1 MKNTTTSKK
10 NICFVLPGF
19 SYKAIG
25 GYKIVYEY
33 ANRLTEFG
41 YNITIFYP
49 LFYFINKKSESLIHI
64 IKKTL
69 GYIPFKIFGLY
80 KVRWFRLNKKIR
92 EKFYFSYNREKLLK
106 YDVLIATH
114 ISTAFALHN
123 LHLDEVK
130 ICIYLIQD
138 FEKWGIYSETD
149 VFESYRFPMKKICI
163 APWLLEK
170 VKSVG
175 EDAVLIYDGL
185 DFSYFSLT
193 KPIENRNPCEISLMF
208 HTRPEKRF
216 EDSLKALQIVHQE
229 IPEIHI
235 SVFTVFDAPKKLP
248 KYFTYYKSPSK
259 EELNEIYNNSAIYV
273 AASSIEGFGL
283 TVAEAMI
290 CGCAVACTDNGGFSS
305 MVKTGDTGLLS
316 PVFDYKSLAKNI
328 INLIEDNELRTRLA
342 KNGNKNISKF
352 KWETAVEKII
362 EVLENI

>member
-1 MKNTTTSKK
+1 MKNIITSKK

-19 SYKAIG
+19 SYRAIG

-41 YNITIFYP
+41 YDITIFYP
-49 LFYFINKKSESLIHI
+49 LFYFSNKKSESLIHI
-64 IKKTL
+64 LKKTL
-69 GYIPFKIFGLY
+69 GYLPFKIFGLY

-149 VFESYRFPMKKICI
+149 IFESYRFPMKKICI

-193 KPIENRNPCEISLMF
+193 NPIENRNPCEISLMY
-208 HTRPEKRF
+208 HIRPEKRF
-216 EDSLKALQIVHQE
+216 EDSLKALQIVHQKM
-229 IPEIHI
+229 PQIHVL
-235 SVFTVFDAPKKLP
+235 VFGVFENPKKLP
-248 KYFTYYKSPSK
+248 EYFTYHKNPSK
-259 EELNEIYNNSAIYV
+259 KEINEIYNNSAIYV
-273 AASSIEGFGL
+273 AASSSEGFGL

-305 MVKTGDTGLLS
+305 MVTNGKTGLLS
-316 PVFDYKSLAKNI
+316 PIYDCKALAENI
-328 INLIEDNELRTRLA
+328 IKLISDNELRINLA
-342 KNGNKNISKF
+342 KKGSESIKKF
-352 KWETAVEKII
+352 SWENAVEKFVKIVEEI
-362 EVLENI
+362 